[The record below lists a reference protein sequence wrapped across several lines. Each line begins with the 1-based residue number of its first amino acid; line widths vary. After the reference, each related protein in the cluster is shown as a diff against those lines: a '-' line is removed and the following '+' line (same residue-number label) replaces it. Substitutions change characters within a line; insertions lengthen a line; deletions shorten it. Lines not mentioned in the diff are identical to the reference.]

1 MSTDEKEIYGQLCGF
16 LDRQPDMSVSKI
28 ISGWLFD
35 PLNCFDP
42 NSRARPKPE
51 MLIVLSY
58 LLLMG
63 FMFAAFNL
71 PS

>member
-1 MSTDEKEIYGQLCGF
+1 MNTDEKEIHEQLCEF

-35 PLNCFDP
+35 PPNRFDP
-42 NSRARPKPE
+42 NSRARLKPE

-58 LLLMG
+58 LFLMG
-63 FMFAAFNL
+63 VMFAAFNL
-71 PS
+71 SS